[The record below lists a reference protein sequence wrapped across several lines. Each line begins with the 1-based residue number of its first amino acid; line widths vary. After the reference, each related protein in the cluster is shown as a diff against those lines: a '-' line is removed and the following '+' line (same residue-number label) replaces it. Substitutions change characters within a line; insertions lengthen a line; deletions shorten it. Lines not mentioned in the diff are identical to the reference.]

1 MEKFKT
7 HFHLHFYLYVIGG
20 FSFPLP
26 VWSHTGDRLRSE
38 ILYTRRDAIDAYERH
53 TGFQG
58 IGQFLIEEGLII
70 VKEEEPSCAE

>member
-1 MEKFKT
+1 
-7 HFHLHFYLYVIGG
+7 L
-20 FSFPLP
+20 
-26 VWSHTGDRLRSE
+26 HTGDRLRSE